1 MMMML
6 VLEGEGEGGGFESGI
21 TFTGRSS
28 KEGATTAAMNGD
40 HDGDDD
46 QWSSSSLL

>member
-6 VLEGEGEGGGFESGI
+6 VLEGEGGGGFESGI

-28 KEGATTAAMNGD
+28 KQGATTAAMNGD

-46 QWSSSSLL
+46 HH